1 MHKYHLIAIVLPV
14 KCAARSLLRV
24 NRSEAAGE
32 EWWLFTKAIGGVP
45 PVAQWVKDPAL
56 SLQQQG
62 FIRWPRNSKIVQRQK
77 KKKKKKSLGKIG
89 EGPGRTGPS
98 KESCKGRATGSQLG
112 AGEGVLTGGLSSE
125 EDVDED
131 WM

>member
-1 MHKYHLIAIVLPV
+1 M
-14 KCAARSLLRV
+14 
-24 NRSEAAGE
+24 
-32 EWWLFTKAIGGVP
+32 
-45 PVAQWVKDPAL
+45 
-56 SLQQQG
+56 LQVQQ
-62 FIRWPRNSKIVQRQK
+62 